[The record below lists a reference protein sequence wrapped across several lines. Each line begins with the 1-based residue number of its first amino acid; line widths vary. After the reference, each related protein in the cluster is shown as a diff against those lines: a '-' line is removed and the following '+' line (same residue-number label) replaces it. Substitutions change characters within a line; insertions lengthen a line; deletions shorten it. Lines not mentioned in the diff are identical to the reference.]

1 MKNNSNSFKFYF
13 TSAFL
18 WLGVAFFAYFI
29 YQNSDE
35 QEIKT
40 IVESST
46 KIDDLHQEF
55 YDLEY
60 TWWERNKLARFV
72 SINKRDV
79 ETVHNLENSKQAIK
93 TFKKSD
99 KITFLEIEKQ
109 LPVLGEGA
117 YYNGR
122 SYEYWIDGFVEN
134 EKFYLAF
141 ESINKLYKNIL
152 FQIIR
157 EEWNRERDYKI
168 YEGCILF
175 VDSEVRLNKFE
186 NHKIALYIN
195 SVFNNYT
202 IGYFS
207 FPKNAQHGVFNE
219 NNKAFEFEMT
229 TKILGRNPKTITKK
243 YRTLPKEGQKLKPFD
258 YEEIK

>member
-1 MKNNSNSFKFYF
+1 MENKTILYF
-13 TSAFL
+13 ISAFL
-18 WLGVAFFAYFI
+18 WLGVAAFSFFI

-79 ETVHNLENSKQAIK
+79 ETVHNLENSKQVIK
-93 TFKKSD
+93 TFRKSD

-109 LPVLGEGA
+109 LPVLDE
-117 YYNGR
+117 YNNGR
-122 SYEYWIDGFVEN
+122 SYEYWIDNFIAN
-134 EKFYLAF
+134 ESHYLNS
-141 ESINKLYKNIL
+141 ELTNNLYKSNLIQL
-152 FQIIR
+152 FR

-168 YEGCILF
+168 YKSGMRF
-175 VDSEVRLNKFE
+175 FDSKLKLDEVEKN
-186 NHKIALYIN
+186 KIAFYIHN
-195 SVFNNYT
+195 IFDNYT

-219 NNKAFEFEMT
+219 NNKDFEFEMT
-229 TKILGRNPKTITKK
+229 TKVLGRNPKTITKK
-243 YRTLPKEGQKLKPFD
+243 YRTLPKEGQELKPFD
-258 YEEIK
+258 YEEIE